1 MKRWVSTVRICI
13 HTHTLMDRRAWGLQ
27 HMESQR
33 VGHDRVTE
41 QAHTHSDFLQTAEML
56 FKKHFQSK
64 NQIHDFP
71 SLLRAVLE
79 PAYSNCL
86 YLLTFYRWLSRKE
99 SACQSWRLG
108 FNPWVRKI
116 PWRRKRQPT
125 PVFLPGKSHGQRS
138 LADYSPWGCK
148 ESDTTEQLN
157 NTKSIRPRQQLD

>member
-1 MKRWVSTVRICI
+1 
-13 HTHTLMDRRAWGLQ
+13 
-27 HMESQR
+27 
-33 VGHDRVTE
+33 
-41 QAHTHSDFLQTAEML
+41 ML

-125 PVFLPGKSHGQRS
+125 PVFLPAEFPWTEEPIRPGWFLADWYCSSHRGNQLQPQGQQRS
-138 LADYSPWGCK
+138 GSLCPWWVYPQHLG
-148 ESDTTEQLN
+148 SQSSVPLGYGLTELCPL
-157 NTKSIRPRQQLD
+157 KIDMLKP